1 MRLELDQVGD
11 FLIQEM
17 EPVCVDTLFR
27 LPSFLESDDP
37 KVRERLLPATYTDPE
52 EEAGWRR
59 HSTPELEYL
68 FASNVEIV
76 REDLKSIEVDGVDLY
91 KFTIPSK
98 HKTAWLSAL
107 NAGRLAIF
115 VVNDMVA
122 GDMEIDIGQAGDRVK
137 DLALLRIHILAFLQ
151 ESLLSGGQPPFD
163 DESDEGLG

>member
-17 EPVCVDTLFR
+17 EPVCVDTLIR
-27 LPSFLESDDP
+27 LPSILESDDP
-37 KVRERLLPATYTDPE
+37 KVRERLMPTTYTDPE
-52 EEAGWRR
+52 EEAEWRR
-59 HSTPELEYL
+59 HSTPELEHL

-76 REDLKSIEVDGVDLY
+76 REDLKSLEIDGDNLY
-91 KFTIPSK
+91 RFTIPAK
-98 HKTAWLSAL
+98 HKSGWLSAL

-122 GDMEIDIGQAGDRVK
+122 ADMEIEIGMAGDRVK

-151 ESLLSGGQPPFD
+151 ECLLSGGTPLMD
-163 DESDEGLG
+163 DDSEG